1 MRIDAVKDI
10 LTKDVLEKRARYIQ
24 CNNELMQEFAY
35 TSCNTKAFINRTFN
49 SHVYG
54 SILWNLYGREARMV
68 FNTWSTSIRKMYR
81 LDRRTHRYLIEPVSE
96 MSHIKSAIL
105 KRFIGFTEKLAQSPK
120 AVVRNMYKILGMD
133 CRTTTG
139 ANTRQISLEYDADPI
154 KGPSR
159 DDIAAFVTTP
169 EGEEWRAGFVKD
181 IIQIRDGAMNSI
193 GWTDEE
199 LQEALTFL
207 CTG

>member
-1 MRIDAVKDI
+1 
-10 LTKDVLEKRARYIQ
+10 
-24 CNNELMQEFAY
+24 
-35 TSCNTKAFINRTFN
+35 
-49 SHVYG
+49 
-54 SILWNLYGREARMV
+54 MV

-81 LDRRTHRYLIEPVSE
+81 LDRRTHRYLIEPISE
-96 MSHIKSAIL
+96 MSAIL
-105 KRFIGFTEKLAQSPK
+105 KRFLGFTEKFEQSPK
-120 AVVRNMYKILGMD
+120 GVVCINMYKILGLD

-159 DDIAAFVTTP
+159 DDINAFVTTP

-199 LQEALTFL
+199 LQDALTFL
-207 CTG
+207 CTS